1 MFNTYVYIYTLTTY
15 YSGLRNTLSQNV
27 WVCICLCVCVSVCI
41 CVHNLTSVPGD
52 LLPGQLSAGCIRR
65 PVGYSLDNSRPRLST
80 ETISLTGGRW
90 SLIGNQIF
98 FGHAYISVQQE
109 NLWLSTSGFN
119 SEGRATCSVQR
130 ATCSLTGIDNGGYA
144 TVFMGCD

>member
-52 LLPGQLSAGCIRR
+52 LLPGQLSARRIRR
-65 PVGYSLDNSRPRLST
+65 PVGNSPDNSPPRLST
-80 ETISLTGGRW
+80 ETTDSRF
-90 SLIGNQIF
+90 NQIGSYSHF
-98 FGHAYISVQQE
+98 LVIRSKSATWQ
-109 NLWLSTSGFN
+109 LWG
-119 SEGRATCSVQR
+119 
-130 ATCSLTGIDNGGYA
+130 
-144 TVFMGCD
+144 

>member
-52 LLPGQLSAGCIRR
+52 LLPGQLSVGCIRR
-65 PVGYSLDNSRPRLST
+65 PVGNSPDNSPPRLST
-80 ETISLTGGRW
+80 EAISLTGGRW
-90 SLIGNQIF
+90 SLIDNQIF

-109 NLWLSTSGFN
+109 NLWLSSSGFKR
-119 SEGRATCSVQR
+119 RAGPRNQEVTTSR
-130 ATCSLTGIDNGGYA
+130 RTKGSARS
-144 TVFMGCD
+144 